1 MNEIG
6 GQAVSLP
13 DPARGQELD
22 AAMSDYPQHARTPA
36 DYPIDPA
43 ALTRTARRRL
53 GVLAETY
60 AQTVVDRERLALH
73 QELQDAADRQINRED
88 ADPVHAPNRP
98 WARTWSWLADN
109 RVFLLIAAI
118 EVIAG
123 FVIVLSQLGFYRDL
137 HGLDVPLH
145 TWKIKVWLLMPFVV
159 EGFTWAFGAMAT
171 MLTKKRRG
179 NATRYVRLMWLF
191 ALYATVVN
199 VVHNVQHVGDP
210 ITGLVVGGF
219 SLAAPLLWHRYVG
232 MTAAL
237 LAGRTPEEIK
247 QAFRQRLMF
256 PRLSYR
262 ADRIQGLLRCD
273 RAAAWDLAVVYP
285 VSVVRARRRRAV
297 IRSSADLFTVS
308 TGATEPAKPAEK
320 ASRATKPRETAA
332 TAPVV
337 SSGEPKHAKDADLV
351 SISRSM
357 ERPGWLASDMT
368 AKDAMKAYL
377 DRHPDTSGAVL
388 TRWAKDW
395 FEISDDYG
403 RGVRREWLAA
413 NTRAVGDE

>member
-1 MNEIG
+1 MDEMA
-6 GQAVSLP
+6 GQAVSVG
-13 DPARGQELD
+13 DPTRGQGQD
-22 AAMSDYPQHARTPA
+22 AAMPDYPQHTRTPA

-73 QELQDAADRQINRED
+73 QDLQDAADRQINRED
-88 ADPVHAPNRP
+88 ADPAHVSTSR
-98 WARTWSWLADN
+98 WAKTWSWLAGN

-118 EVIAG
+118 EAIAG
-123 FVIVLSQLGFYRDL
+123 FVIVLSQLGFYRNL

-171 MLTKKRRG
+171 MLVRKRRG
-179 NATRYVRLMWLF
+179 NPTRYVRLMWLF

-210 ITGLVVGGF
+210 ITGMVVGGF

-232 MTAAL
+232 MTTAL

-247 QAFRQRLMF
+247 QAFRLRLMF

-297 IRSSADLFTVS
+297 IRSSADLFAV
-308 TGATEPAKPAEK
+308 GAVATESAKPVEK
-320 ASRATKPRETAA
+320 APRAAKTRETAV
-332 TAPVV
+332 PVV
-337 SSGEPKHAKDADLV
+337 SGGEPKHAKDADLV
-351 SISRSM
+351 SISRSP
-357 ERPGWLASDMT
+357 ERPNWLAADMT

-413 NTRAVGDE
+413 NARAVGDE